1 MRRRWYTRL
10 TNSAIAK
17 VKPRNFSTTE
27 TSNHP
32 SRFYQQL
39 YQLTIVKFLRLKF
52 FDRFKHVRFLRE
64 GSFACLFICLFVF
77 MILIKFIEDTRKNF
91 EAKIMDYKTKVKPNE
106 KKKRNTERLK
116 KIWWWFVSSVVMH
129 FCMFFLFLFFLFFFF
144 GLCFQWWWLLLYGT
158 GYIHHLFFVVIV
170 VVVVWCNRCFFL
182 LYPIV
187 STLFFF
193 TSVIQLK
200 LRQRISKKNCG
211 KINS

>member
-106 KKKRNTERLK
+106 KKKSGILK
-116 KIWWWFVSSVVMH
+116 DWKKFGGD
-129 FCMFFLFLFFLFFFF
+129 LFRQWSCIFACFSCSCFFFF
-144 GLCFQWWWLLLYGT
+144 FFLAYVSNDGDCCCMVQVISIICFLLLLLLSLSDAIDVFFC
-158 GYIHHLFFVVIV
+158 YI
-170 VVVVWCNRCFFL
+170 
-182 LYPIV
+182 
-187 STLFFF
+187 
-193 TSVIQLK
+193 Q
-200 LRQRISKKNCG
+200 
-211 KINS
+211 